1 MALLVETCMGPHIC
15 QNAPPLGKVLVVPV
29 TGELSRAESPAG
41 LGAGHLDRPHEGRAR
56 AHCVRHPHPRCG
68 AQRGHRE
75 TSPFAVFTSVI
86 RQHIHTSYKH
96 QCTRIYLNKD
106 ACDLPQTVIN

>member
-56 AHCVRHPHPRCG
+56 AHCVRQPPSQVRGTERPPRNEPICC
-68 AQRGHRE
+68 
-75 TSPFAVFTSVI
+75 I
-86 RQHIHTSYKH
+86 YK
-96 QCTRIYLNKD
+96 CNTAAY
-106 ACDLPQTVIN
+106 TYVV